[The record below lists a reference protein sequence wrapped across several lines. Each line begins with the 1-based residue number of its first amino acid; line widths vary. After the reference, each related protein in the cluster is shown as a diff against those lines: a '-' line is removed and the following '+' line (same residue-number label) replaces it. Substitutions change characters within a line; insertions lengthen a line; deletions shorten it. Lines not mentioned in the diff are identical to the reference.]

1 MYETNETHQRWLE
14 ETITAL
20 DGVAGTVHVL
30 NGTGLRLS
38 AAYRIPPPVIATVAD
53 LPRGKGMA
61 GIAQTS
67 GKSVQTCDLQT
78 DSSGNIKLGARAVD
92 AQAAIA
98 VPLSDADGEVVAVVG
113 IAWATAGVVTPEVE
127 QAIRRRAEA
136 LVPLSS
142 AP

>member
-1 MYETNETHQRWLE
+1 MYQPNDKHQRWLE
-14 ETITAL
+14 ETIAAL

-30 NGTGLRLS
+30 HGDGLRLS
-38 AAYRIPPPVIATVAD
+38 AAYRIPPPVIATVAE

-98 VPLSDADGEVVAVVG
+98 VPLDDADGVVVAVVG
-113 IAWATAGVVTPEVE
+113 IAWTRAGVVAPEVE
-127 QAIRRRAEA
+127 LDIRRRAETLA
-136 LVPLSS
+136 PLPAAS
-142 AP
+142 

>member
-1 MYETNETHQRWLE
+1 MYECNDFHQRWLE
-14 ETITAL
+14 QTITAL

-38 AAYRIPPPVIATVAD
+38 AAVRIPPPVLATVAD

-67 GKSVQTCDLQT
+67 GKAVQTCDLQT

-98 VPLSDADGEVVAVVG
+98 VPFSSPDGEVVAVVG
-113 IAWATAGVVTPEVE
+113 IAWAAAGVVAPEVE
-127 QAIRRRAEA
+127 QAIRQLATT
-136 LVPLSS
+136 LQPL
-142 AP
+142 P